1 MSKTPWR
8 APTVDGAVNAAVRV
22 PGSKSMTN
30 RALVLSALSE
40 GQSVIRHPL
49 RSRDTSLMIE
59 ALRSLGVSIDDSDDL
74 RWRVERQRFTR
85 SAAKI
90 DVGNAGTVL
99 RFVPPVAALANAP
112 VEFDGD
118 EAVRRRPVAPLL
130 SALRSLGVTVDDGDR
145 GSAPFTV
152 HGAGAV
158 AGGRVA
164 VDASS
169 SSQLVSALML
179 AGPAYGAGIE
189 IRHVGGLPVPNAPH
203 LAMTVAMLG
212 ARGAAVDVGDDL
224 WRVAPGPLAGIEQT
238 IEPDLSSAAP
248 FLAAAVVTGGRM
260 AIPDW
265 PQHSTQPGALLPDLL
280 AAFGA
285 ISRFDERGLVVVG
298 PERMKGADLDLR
310 QAGELTPVIAA
321 VAALADTP
329 SHLTGVEYLRGH
341 ETDRLAALTAEL
353 KALGTDVEELSDG
366 LSINPTR
373 MHGGTFA
380 TYDDHRLAMAAAVIG
395 LVVPDVE
402 LDDVATT
409 AKTFPGFERV
419 WTEAV
424 TKTTVG
430 SSGAG
435 GAGAGS

>member
-1 MSKTPWR
+1 VTKTPWR
-8 APTVDGAVNAAVRV
+8 APTVTGAVNAAVRV

-30 RALVLSALSE
+30 RALVLSVLAE
-40 GQSVIRHPL
+40 GQSFIRHPL
-49 RSRDTSLMIE
+49 RSRDTTLMVE
-59 ALRSLGVSIDDSDDL
+59 ALRALGAVIDDSDDL
-74 RWRVERQRFTR
+74 RWRVESRRPTR
-85 SAAKI
+85 RPVQI

-99 RFVPPVAALANAP
+99 RFVPPIAALANAP
-112 VEFDGD
+112 IGFDGD

-130 SALRSLGVTVDDGDR
+130 SALRSLGVRVEDDDR
-145 GSAPFTV
+145 GTAPFV
-152 HGAGAV
+152 IHGTGAV
-158 AGGRVA
+158 GGGRVA

-212 ARGAAVDVGDDL
+212 ARGAEVDVGDDL
-224 WRVAPGPLAGIEQT
+224 WRVAPGKLAGIEQT

-248 FLAAAVVTGGRM
+248 FLAAAVVTGGRI

-265 PQHSTQPGALLPDLL
+265 PEHSTQPGALLPDLL

-285 ISRFDERGLVVVG
+285 ISRWDERGLVIVG
-298 PERMKGADLDLR
+298 PDQVNGADLDLR

-321 VAALADTP
+321 IAALADSP

-341 ETDRLAALTAEL
+341 ETDRLAALTKEL
-353 KALGTDVEELSDG
+353 RGLGTDVEELSDG

-373 MHGGTFA
+373 MHGGTFS
-380 TYDDHRLAMAAAVIG
+380 TYDDHRLAMAAAVVG
-395 LVVPDVE
+395 LVVPDVL

-409 AKTFPGFERV
+409 AKTYPGFDQA

-424 TKTTVG
+424 NSVAESK
-430 SSGAG
+430 
-435 GAGAGS
+435 AGS